1 MAFLIIIIRECRMS
15 HDAVQWI
22 E

>member
-1 MAFLIIIIRECRMS
+1 MS